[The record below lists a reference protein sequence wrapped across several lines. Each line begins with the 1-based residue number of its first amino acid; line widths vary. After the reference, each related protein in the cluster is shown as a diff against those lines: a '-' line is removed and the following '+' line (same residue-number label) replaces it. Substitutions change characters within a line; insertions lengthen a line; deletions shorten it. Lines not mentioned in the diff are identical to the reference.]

1 MRVSKN
7 RIYPYP
13 IYSELTEDYIN
24 NDFALDAEIDYD
36 SEIAILKLDVSISDI
51 KIREL
56 IENRLVG
63 LYCHIECSATK
74 YRKLFELSI
83 NNDSDIYNIEIP
95 LCKLNGAIEVMCVLV
110 AKENI
115 CSFDDDNLSEMFEGE
130 TIIFPQYGTI
140 GYTDT
145 VELTIIKRLDINGDI
160 PSIFSIIAD
169 EESVEIQVE
178 YECEQITIYIPKN
191 EYEIYQNYKGT
202 GVRLKQMM
210 VIIPVL
216 IEVLD
221 YIKSDENIYE
231 NYPWYFVLEEAVKK
245 RGYSGFSDES
255 FKNASSLIIA
265 QNILGD
271 IAKEA
276 FDEFDY
282 MNRESDD

>member
-115 CSFDDDNLSEMFEGE
+115 CSFDDDNF
-130 TIIFPQYGTI
+130 
-140 GYTDT
+140 
-145 VELTIIKRLDINGDI
+145 
-160 PSIFSIIAD
+160 
-169 EESVEIQVE
+169 
-178 YECEQITIYIPKN
+178 KN
-191 EYEIYQNYKGT
+191 EYE
-202 GVRLKQMM
+202 
-210 VIIPVL
+210 
-216 IEVLD
+216 
-221 YIKSDENIYE
+221 
-231 NYPWYFVLEEAVKK
+231 
-245 RGYSGFSDES
+245 
-255 FKNASSLIIA
+255 
-265 QNILGD
+265 
-271 IAKEA
+271 
-276 FDEFDY
+276 
-282 MNRESDD
+282 